1 MSEIKKSKI
10 KILEKCILNKI
21 FKYIKNKSFLYKK

>member
-10 KILEKCILNKI
+10 KILEKYILNKI
-21 FKYIKNKSFLYKK
+21 FKYINNKNFLYKK